1 VLKNSIFIKQGTIVK
16 EKMEKEEDI
25 KIKHNPEVVAGFF
38 SKITFW
44 YLQPLLK
51 LGYQR
56 PLELV
61 IN

>member
-1 VLKNSIFIKQGTIVK
+1 VK